1 MTTNRPLIAVTP
13 LMDYGRDS
21 LWMLPLIRMLGNFE
35 RPLRP
40 FADAVN
46 QSFNVIENMGTMTAA
61 LQNQLDRIPR

>member
-1 MTTNRPLIAVTP
+1 MPPEVTQ
-13 LMDYGRDS
+13 
-21 LWMLPLIRMLGNFE
+21 MLPLIRMLGNFA